1 MKLFDFRCQ
10 TCRYKWEA
18 VAVDENSEEFCPKCS
33 DIAQPI
39 ISSVNFRLNG
49 ADPAFPTASERWA
62 KRHERAAREANE

>member
-1 MKLFDFRCQ
+1 MKLYDFKCQ
-10 TCRYKWEA
+10 SCGYTWED
-18 VAVDENSEEFCPKCS
+18 VAVDETARQGCPKCS
-33 DIAQPI
+33 DIALPI